1 MLAELGM
8 RRTRRWDSEGF
19 SRLQGSLSLSASA
32 HAPSGS
38 RANTS
43 RNVDYRDAAGHHVQ
57 GLVDQWPEALALLKE
72 TLYFVDFDPG
82 EVEKVRLDLLSEIR
96 TLPENNLEYIKQ
108 EFYRRVYSGHPYG
121 RPTVGTEE
129 SIAKISAA
137 DLSAFHAAQWTP
149 NRTVVTLVGD
159 VDPGEVAG
167 WISTHWSDLPSTKA
181 DPIRPTEVDE
191 WKPSTSRQV
200 LALGKDQWTVNWGRP
215 GASFGD
221 EDEMASRVLSRMAGN
236 DHFYKY
242 VYGEGVSYRSWVNFW
257 SHLGP
262 GAWILENDVQR
273 ERFDDVLD
281 LFDED
286 LVRYRAMGFDAE
298 EFERAKKR
306 LLNGFVLGAQS
317 NGTLAWNLAVSE
329 GNGVGYET
337 YLSTPDQVDGV
348 TLEELTALAKKIFDP
363 TGILRLQQQ

>member
-1 MLAELGM
+1 
-8 RRTRRWDSEGF
+8 
-19 SRLQGSLSLSASA
+19 
-32 HAPSGS
+32 
-38 RANTS
+38 
-43 RNVDYRDAAGHHVQ
+43 
-57 GLVDQWPEALALLKE
+57 
-72 TLYFVDFDPG
+72 
-82 EVEKVRLDLLSEIR
+82 
-96 TLPENNLEYIKQ
+96 
-108 EFYRRVYSGHPYG
+108 
-121 RPTVGTEE
+121 
-129 SIAKISAA
+129 
-137 DLSAFHAAQWTP
+137 
-149 NRTVVTLVGD
+149 
-159 VDPGEVAG
+159 
-167 WISTHWSDLPSTKA
+167 
-181 DPIRPTEVDE
+181 
-191 WKPSTSRQV
+191 
-200 LALGKDQWTVNWGRP
+200 
-215 GASFGD
+215 
-221 EDEMASRVLSRMAGN
+221 MAGN